1 MNNLNVWVYME
12 MMESSI
18 IVLHSEGIWRTC
30 TCITLRMKN
39 TVKIDQLPTA
49 MSAICIINH
58 KCQSFI
64 CNSCAAF
71 VLSSTI
77 LYFLGERKTKKK
89 WEKK

>member
-1 MNNLNVWVYME
+1 
-12 MMESSI
+12 
-18 IVLHSEGIWRTC
+18 
-30 TCITLRMKN
+30 MKN
-39 TVKIDQLPTA
+39 TVKIDQLTTA

-77 LYFLGERKTKKK
+77 LYFLGERKTEKEKMRKKK
-89 WEKK
+89 PNKMIDTLMIIITDNIQLINKK

>member
-1 MNNLNVWVYME
+1 
-12 MMESSI
+12 
-18 IVLHSEGIWRTC
+18 
-30 TCITLRMKN
+30 MKN
-39 TVKIDQLPTA
+39 TVKIDQLTTA

-77 LYFLGERKTKKK
+77 LYFLGERKTEKEKN
-89 WEKK
+89 EKKIKTKMIDTLMITDNIQLINKK